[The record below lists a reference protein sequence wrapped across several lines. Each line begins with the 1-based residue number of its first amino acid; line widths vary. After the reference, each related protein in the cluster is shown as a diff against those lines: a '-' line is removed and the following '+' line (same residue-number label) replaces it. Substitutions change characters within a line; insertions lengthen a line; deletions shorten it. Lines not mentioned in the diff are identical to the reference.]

1 MNRRSL
7 FTRLPRYI
15 PELDGVRAIAV
26 LMVML
31 MHVFT
36 PDDQSRGALENVA
49 PRVLTL
55 LIAHGWLGVD
65 LFFVLSGFLITGIL
79 LDTRER
85 PRYFENFYGRR
96 ALRILP
102 LYFLYIAVMAC
113 CYPGHRPY
121 FLLSLVFLANLAGLV
136 GAGIPHGAG
145 VFWSLAV
152 EEHFYLIW
160 PWLVRMLNRRAL
172 GWTCASIVI
181 AESVLRAVFAAH
193 GMDVYCPSWFRFDGL
208 A

>member
-49 PRVLTL
+49 PRVLPL

-79 LDTRER
+79 LDTRDR
-85 PRYFENFYGRR
+85 VTYFHDFWLRR

-102 LYFLYIAVMAC
+102 L
-113 CYPGHRPY
+113 
-121 FLLSLVFLANLAGLV
+121 VFTVV
-136 GAGIPHGAG
+136 GI
-145 VFWSLAV
+145 L
-152 EEHFYLIW
+152 
-160 PWLVRMLNRRAL
+160 
-172 GWTCASIVI
+172 TVI
-181 AESVLRAVFAAH
+181 
-193 GMDVYCPSWFRFDGL
+193 
-208 A
+208 